1 MADKD
6 PDPPETTHDVL
17 MSALMKVS
25 DVEAP
30 TPREVLQIVI
40 RFEAARAGLP
50 APDFDCYPPGDVIR
64 QVLFPNR

>member
-6 PDPPETTHDVL
+6 PNPSESTRDVL

-25 DVEAP
+25 EVEAP
-30 TPREVLQIVI
+30 TPREVLRFVI

-50 APDFDCYPPGDVIR
+50 APDFDCYPPSDVMT
-64 QVLFPNR
+64 QVLFPDR